1 MNPNAVKAFEVIDL
15 NRLGVKIKFA
25 ALCSLPKSLQSIP
38 KLMVLSQDSDLLEAT
53 INKHFIDAGCLID
66 SLTTVFNK
74 ELDIYSLLY
83 LYVSNKVAPI
93 KWKSI
98 FNDKGN
104 FTNTGQKEIDE
115 IAEILALS
123 NYKKERLKNIVN
135 SYHQTLVIR
144 ANPKLI

>member
-1 MNPNAVKAFEVIDL
+1 
-15 NRLGVKIKFA
+15 
-25 ALCSLPKSLQSIP
+25 
-38 KLMVLSQDSDLLEAT
+38 MVLSQDSDLLEAT

-115 IAEILALS
+115 IAESLALS

>member
-1 MNPNAVKAFEVIDL
+1 MNPASITAFEVIDL

-38 KLMVLSQDSDLLEAT
+38 RLMVLSQDPDLLEAT

-83 LYVSNKVAPI
+83 LYVSNKVAPS

-98 FNDKGN
+98 FNDLEKLS
-104 FTNTGQKEIDE
+104 TGQKKIDE
-115 IAEILALS
+115 VAEILALS

-135 SYHQTLVIR
+135 SYHQCLVIR